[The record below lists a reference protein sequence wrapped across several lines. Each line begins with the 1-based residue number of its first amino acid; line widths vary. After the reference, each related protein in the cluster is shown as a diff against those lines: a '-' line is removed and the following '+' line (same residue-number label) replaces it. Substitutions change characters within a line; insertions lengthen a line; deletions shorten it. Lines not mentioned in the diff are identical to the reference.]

1 MHFHHAGAE
10 VAAAAAEEEAEA
22 VWLPQAHGDQAHR
35 PALDSEDLPH
45 VPDVP

>member
-1 MHFHHAGAE
+1 MLVHHAGAE
-10 VAAAAAEEEAEA
+10 VAAAAEEEAEA